1 MNHNHLIL
9 RNILKTQTE
18 MLQLSRSHYEDDIL
32 PLLQSMRVDLWK
44 KVEQIKLTGVTN
56 KQRTDRLNVML
67 QQSDELIENYY
78 LKIHKRSRK
87 MQFESAKMTNSLFAM
102 RFNRDLGNELFKT
115 LNQRQLSAITKKTLY
130 GSNTL
135 KRTSGVW
142 WEQQSE
148 LLKKKYR
155 EAVQV
160 SIAEQEPIYKIVQ
173 KIRGSRANKFTD
185 GIMKA
190 SYVQAK
196 MIARSSIIHVSN
208 STRMELY
215 QENQDIISGF
225 KWVSTLDGRTT
236 LLCAMLDGK
245 VWDLEYNPIDH
256 DFDYPGETPHF
267 GCRST
272 QIPVMKPYKDMP
284 LEKQKIIDEK
294 GMRSSYQGYVP
305 KDTKYSTFLRNES
318 TEFQNQVLGQQ
329 RATLFRQG
337 KLSLDDMISKDFE
350 KIKLAELEK
359 KID

>member
-1 MNHNHLIL
+1 MNHNQLIL

-32 PLLQSMRVDLWK
+32 PLLQSMRIDLWK
-44 KVEQIKLTGVTN
+44 KVERIKLTGVTN
-56 KQRTDRLNVML
+56 KQRTDRLKVML
-67 QQSDELIENYY
+67 QQSDELIDNYY
-78 LKIHKRSRK
+78 LKIKKRSRK

-102 RFNRDLGNELFKT
+102 RFNRDLGNGLFKT
-115 LNQRQLSAITKKTLY
+115 LNQGQLSTISKKALY

-142 WEQQSE
+142 WQQQSE
-148 LLKKKYR
+148 LLKKNYR

-173 KIRGSRANKFTD
+173 KIRGSRANNFTD

-196 MIARSSIIHVSN
+196 MIARSSIIHISN
-208 STRMELY
+208 HTRMELY
-215 QENQDIISGF
+215 KENSDIISGY
-225 KWVSTLDGRTT
+225 KWISTLDGRTT

-245 VWDLEYNPIDH
+245 VWDIEYNPIDH
-256 DFDYPGETPHF
+256 DFEYPGETAHF

-284 LEKQKIIDEK
+284 LEKQKIIDSS

-305 KDTKYSTFLRNES
+305 KDTKYSTFLRNEPA
-318 TEFQNQVLGQQ
+318 EFQNQVLGPQ
-329 RATLFRQG
+329 RAILFRQG

-359 KID
+359 KVA